1 MSNSLVRGV
10 DYFYEG
16 EEIKTMTTPKSVRVF
31 VEDRSKSI
39 GAAVD
44 CGLQRTDDVVEVG
57 GYRCVVFCADS
68 DQDAEAFI
76 ALSHGNWYASI
87 EGADNA

>member
-1 MSNSLVRGV
+1 M
-10 DYFYEG
+10 
-16 EEIKTMTTPKSVRVF
+16 KTKKVRVF
-31 VEDRSKSI
+31 VEDRSKPI
-39 GAAVD
+39 GAACD
-44 CGLQRTDDVVEVG
+44 CGLQRTEHAVVEVG